1 MLFFKLLGKRG
12 AAITEYAV
20 LLAFVAVIGTSF
32 TNSDSLEDSMHGFI
46 SRVEKTVGVDNNY
59 PGDVG
64 GSGGEGGT
72 EEGGSGGGDN
82 GNTGSGTENGG
93 SGGSDNGN
101 TGGGNTGSGTETPPV
116 TPPDKNFGF
125 AYDEDELE
133 YGALVQ
139 DLINYILSD
148 TYNRDGDPIV
158 SAKISGNGNH
168 LDIAYSSGENP
179 VSVKIDLSQVLQGDY
194 DYTVKTANLVFG
206 DNRNLVDDGTNKTSI
221 EVWIKGNSQGNTK
234 ETLIMN
240 AQGKLVVDKKVYSSA
255 N

>member
-20 LLAFVAVIGTSF
+20 LLAFVAVIATSF
-32 TNSDSLEDSMHGFI
+32 TKSDGLEDSMRGFI

-82 GNTGSGTENGG
+82 GNTG
-93 SGGSDNGN
+93 
-101 TGGGNTGSGTETPPV
+101 GGNTGSGTETPPVTPPV

-125 AYDEDELE
+125 AYDEDESK

-158 SAKISGNGNH
+158 SATISGNGNK
-168 LDIAYSSGENP
+168 LDIVYSSGANL
-179 VSVKIDLSQVLQGDY
+179 VNGKIDLSEVLQGDY

-240 AQGKLVVDKKVYSSA
+240 DQGKLVVEGKDYSSA

>member
-1 MLFFKLLGKRG
+1 MLFFRLLGKRG

-20 LLAFVAVIGTSF
+20 LLAFVAVIATSF
-32 TNSDSLEDSMHGFI
+32 TKSDGLEDSMRGFI

-72 EEGGSGGGDN
+72 EEGGS
-82 GNTGSGTENGG
+82 S
-93 SGGSDNGN
+93 GSDNGN
-101 TGGGNTGSGTETPPV
+101 TGGGNTSSGTV
-116 TPPDKNFGF
+116 TPPEGEVTNPDPPPNNVKPSDKNFGF
-125 AYDEDELE
+125 AYEEDELE

-139 DLINYILSD
+139 NLINYILSD

-240 AQGKLVVDKKVYSSA
+240 AQGKLVVDKKVYSSE

>member
-20 LLAFVAVIGTSF
+20 LLAFVAVIATSF
-32 TNSDSLEDSMHGFI
+32 TKSDGLEDSMRGFI

-59 PGDVG
+59 PEDVG
-64 GSGGEGGT
+64 GSGGEDGT
-72 EEGGSGGGDN
+72 EEGGSGGGD
-82 GNTGSGTENGG
+82 S
-93 SGGSDNGN
+93 GN
-101 TGGGNTGSGTETPPV
+101 TGGGNTSSGTV
-116 TPPDKNFGF
+116 TPPEGEVTNPDPPPNNVKPSDKNFGF
-125 AYDEDELE
+125 AYEEDELE

-139 DLINYILSD
+139 NLINYILSD

-179 VSVKIDLSQVLQGDY
+179 VSVKIDLSQVLHGDY

-240 AQGKLVVDKKVYSSA
+240 AQGKLVVDKKVYSSE

>member
-20 LLAFVAVIGTSF
+20 LLAFVAVIATSF
-32 TNSDSLEDSMHGFI
+32 TKSDGLEDSMRGFI

-59 PGDVG
+59 PEDVG

-72 EEGGSGGGDN
+72 EE
-82 GNTGSGTENGG
+82 GG

-125 AYDEDELE
+125 AYDEDESK

-240 AQGKLVVDKKVYSSA
+240 AQGKLVVDKKVYSSE

>member
-1 MLFFKLLGKRG
+1 MLFFRLLGKRG

-20 LLAFVAVIGTSF
+20 LLAFVAVIATSF
-32 TNSDSLEDSMHGFI
+32 TKSDGLEDSMRVFI

-72 EEGGSGGGDN
+72 EEGGS
-82 GNTGSGTENGG
+82 S
-93 SGGSDNGN
+93 GSDNGN
-101 TGGGNTGSGTETPPV
+101 TGGGTVTPPEGEVTNPDPPTENPDPPPSDV

-139 DLINYILSD
+139 DLIDYILSD
-148 TYNRDGDPIV
+148 TYNRPEDPIV
-158 SAKISGNGNH
+158 SAKINGNSNK
-168 LDIAYSSGENP
+168 LDIVYSSDPNP
-179 VSVKIDLSQVLQGDY
+179 VRVSIDLSQVLQGDY

-240 AQGKLVVDKKVYSSA
+240 AQGKLVVDKKVYSSE

>member
-20 LLAFVAVIGTSF
+20 LLAFVAVIATSF
-32 TNSDSLEDSMHGFI
+32 TKSDGLEDSMRGFI

-82 GNTGSGTENGG
+82 
-93 SGGSDNGN
+93 
-101 TGGGNTGSGTETPPV
+101 GNTGSGTETPPV

-240 AQGKLVVDKKVYSSA
+240 AQGKLVVDKKVYSSE

>member
-20 LLAFVAVIGTSF
+20 LLAFVAVIATSF
-32 TNSDSLEDSMHGFI
+32 TKSDGLEDSMRGFI

-72 EEGGSGGGDN
+72 EEGGS
-82 GNTGSGTENGG
+82 S
-93 SGGSDNGN
+93 GSDNGN
-101 TGGGNTGSGTETPPV
+101 TGGGNTSSGTV
-116 TPPDKNFGF
+116 TPPEGEVTNPDPPPNNVKPSDKNFGF
-125 AYDEDELE
+125 AYEEDELE

-139 DLINYILSD
+139 NLINYILSD

>member
-20 LLAFVAVIGTSF
+20 LLAFVAVIATSF
-32 TNSDSLEDSMHGFI
+32 TKSDGLEDSMRGFI

-82 GNTGSGTENGG
+82 
-93 SGGSDNGN
+93 
-101 TGGGNTGSGTETPPV
+101 GNTGSGTETPPV

-221 EVWIKGNSQGNTK
+221 EVWIKGNSQGKTK

-240 AQGKLVVDKKVYSSA
+240 AQGKLVVDKKVYSSE

>member
-20 LLAFVAVIGTSF
+20 LLAFVAVIATSF
-32 TNSDSLEDSMHGFI
+32 TKSDGLEDSMRGFI

-82 GNTGSGTENGG
+82 GNTGSGTE
-93 SGGSDNGN
+93 
-101 TGGGNTGSGTETPPV
+101 TPPV

-133 YGALVQ
+133 YGDLVQ

-240 AQGKLVVDKKVYSSA
+240 AQGKLVVDKKVYSSE

>member
-20 LLAFVAVIGTSF
+20 LLAFVAVIATSF
-32 TNSDSLEDSMHGFI
+32 TKSDGLEDSMRGFI

-82 GNTGSGTENGG
+82 
-93 SGGSDNGN
+93 
-101 TGGGNTGSGTETPPV
+101 GNTGSGTETPPV

>member
-20 LLAFVAVIGTSF
+20 LLAFVAVIATSF
-32 TNSDSLEDSMHGFI
+32 TKSDGLEDSMRGFI

-72 EEGGSGGGDN
+72 EEGGS
-82 GNTGSGTENGG
+82 S
-93 SGGSDNGN
+93 GSDNGN
-101 TGGGNTGSGTETPPV
+101 TGGGNTSSGTV
-116 TPPDKNFGF
+116 TPPEGEVTNPDPPPNNVKPSDKNFGF
-125 AYDEDELE
+125 AYEEDELE

-139 DLINYILSD
+139 NLINYILSD

-240 AQGKLVVDKKVYSSA
+240 AQGKLVVDKKVYSSE

>member
-1 MLFFKLLGKRG
+1 MLFFRLLGKRG

-20 LLAFVAVIGTSF
+20 LLAFVAVIATSF
-32 TNSDSLEDSMHGFI
+32 TKSDGLEDSMRGFI

-72 EEGGSGGGDN
+72 EEGGSGGG
-82 GNTGSGTENGG
+82 
-93 SGGSDNGN
+93 DNGN

>member
-1 MLFFKLLGKRG
+1 MLFFRLLGKRG

-20 LLAFVAVIGTSF
+20 LLAFVAVIATSF
-32 TNSDSLEDSMHGFI
+32 TKSDGLEDSMRGFI

-72 EEGGSGGGDN
+72 EEGGS
-82 GNTGSGTENGG
+82 S
-93 SGGSDNGN
+93 GSDNGN
-101 TGGGNTGSGTETPPV
+101 TGGGTV
-116 TPPDKNFGF
+116 TPPEGEVTNPDPPTENPDPPTSDVKPSDKNFGF
-125 AYDEDELE
+125 AYDEDELK
-133 YGALVQ
+133 YGDLVQ

-158 SAKISGNGNH
+158 SATISGNGNN
-168 LDIAYSSGENP
+168 LDIVYSSGEKLVNG
-179 VSVKIDLSQVLQGDY
+179 KIDLSEVLQGDY

-221 EVWIKGNSQGNTK
+221 EVWIKGNGQGNTK

-240 AQGKLVVDKKVYSSA
+240 AQGKLVVDKKVYSSE

>member
-1 MLFFKLLGKRG
+1 MLFFRLLGKRG

-20 LLAFVAVIGTSF
+20 LLAFVAVIATSF
-32 TNSDSLEDSMHGFI
+32 TKSDGLEDSMRGFI

-59 PGDVG
+59 PEDVG

-72 EEGGSGGGDN
+72 EEGGS
-82 GNTGSGTENGG
+82 S
-93 SGGSDNGN
+93 GSDNGN
-101 TGGGNTGSGTETPPV
+101 TGGGTV
-116 TPPDKNFGF
+116 TPPEGEVTNPDPPPNNVKPSDKNFGF
-125 AYDEDELE
+125 AYEEDELE

-139 DLINYILSD
+139 NLINYILSD

-240 AQGKLVVDKKVYSSA
+240 AQGKLVVDKKVYSSE